1 MEAGRKRHMMTHKLR
16 ALIPLLAFGCALVA
30 ACGAQTGDKTPA
42 PASSPAAASTTQA
55 AAGTGG
61 EALDRSA
68 VSAGSWDAG
77 PNIDDYMMIFA
88 DKSGSG
94 FSIVCDNEQ
103 SFYLASNFVNS
114 ASGAEPLAA
123 EGRLIVG
130 ASSFAAHTDGAG
142 GRLLLEIE
150 DARQFL
156 GSLTGA
162 AGIKIDAGQLQI
174 ELPSP
179 PPLMLTWFI
188 ARCSEYIAPLGA
200 DILAGTP
207 AAGSVTE
214 SSAAAFAAARAGR
227 PLAERGFRDRLSF
240 GTAGPEMVA
249 LPTGSFTMGSPHGEG
264 FDDERPQHLV
274 VLDRNIAVGKFEV
287 TWDEFN
293 LCHWDGPCPRPDDDG
308 FGGGRRPVTNVSWED
323 AKTYVDWLSR
333 STGQS
338 YRLLS
343 EAEWE
348 YAARAGS
355 TTTYPW
361 GAVPGVGK
369 ANCDGCGSQWD
380 NTSTAPVGSFEANAF
395 GLHDMPGN
403 VWEWVEDCF
412 ADSYSAG
419 QPTTGDAFSPP
430 NCDMRVN
437 RGGSWSTTAP
447 RLRSAY
453 RLGAAPSDTVQA
465 LGFRIARS

>member
-16 ALIPLLAFGCALVA
+16 ELIPLLAFGCALVT
-30 ACGAQTGDKTPA
+30 ACGAQTGVKTPA
-42 PASSPAAASTTQA
+42 PSSSPTAASTTQA
-55 AAGTGG
+55 TAETGG
-61 EALDRSA
+61 EALDLSA
-68 VSAGSWDAG
+68 VSAASWDAG
-77 PNIDDYMMIFA
+77 ANSEDYTMMFA
-88 DKSGSG
+88 DKRGG
-94 FSIVCDNEQ
+94 EGSIVCADENNL
-103 SFYLASNFVNS
+103 YLSAKS
-114 ASGAEPLAA
+114 ASGAEPLPA
-123 EGRLIVG
+123 EGRVIVG
-130 ASSFAAHTDGAG
+130 AASYVAHLDRAG
-142 GRLLLEIE
+142 DVVQLDIE
-150 DARQFL
+150 EARQFL
-156 GSLTGA
+156 NSLTGA
-162 AGIKIDAGQLQI
+162 AGIRIDAGQLQI
-174 ELPSP
+174 ELPVP
-179 PPLMLTWFI
+179 PPMMLTWFT
-188 ARCSEYIAPLGA
+188 ARCSEFIASPGT
-200 DILAGTP
+200 DTKAGTP
-207 AAGSVTE
+207 VAGSATE
-214 SSAAAFAAARAGR
+214 SSAAAFAAANAGR
-227 PLAERGFRDRLSF
+227 PIAERSFRDRLSF

-249 LPTGSFTMGSPHGEG
+249 LPTGSFTMGSPNGEG

-274 VLDRNIAVGKFEV
+274 VLERKIAVGKFEV

-293 LCHWDGPCPRPDDDG
+293 LCHWDGPCPLPDDDG

-361 GAVPGVGK
+361 GGVAGVGK

-380 NTSTAPVGSFEANAF
+380 NKSTAPAGSFEANAF

-412 ADSYSAG
+412 ADSYTAG

-430 NCDMRVN
+430 ECDMRVN

>member
-1 MEAGRKRHMMTHKLR
+1 MMSHKLR
-16 ALIPLLAFGCALVA
+16 ACIALFTFGCALVT
-30 ACGAQTGDKTPA
+30 ACGAQTGVKTPA
-42 PASSPAAASTTQA
+42 PASSPAAASTIQDEAETA
-55 AAGTGG
+55 G
-61 EALDRSA
+61 EAPDLSA
-68 VSAGSWDAG
+68 VSAGRWDAG
-77 PNIDDYMMIFA
+77 PNADDFTMIFA
-88 DKSGSG
+88 DEHGAG
-94 FSIVCDNEQ
+94 ISIVCDNEE
-103 SFYLASNFVNS
+103 SFYLSSNS
-114 ASGAEPLAA
+114 AGGGEPLPA
-123 EGRLIVG
+123 EGHVIVG
-130 ASSFAAHTDGAG
+130 AASYVAQLDRAG
-142 GRLLLEIE
+142 GRMLLDIE

-179 PPLMLTWFI
+179 PPLMLTWFT

-200 DILAGTP
+200 DTTAATP
-207 AAGSVTE
+207 AAGSVAD

-227 PLAERGFRDRLSF
+227 PIAERGFRDRLSL

-249 LPTGSFTMGSPHGEG
+249 MPTGSFTMGSPDGEG

-274 VLDRNIAVGKFEV
+274 VLDRSIAVGKFEV

-293 LCHWDGPCPRPDDDG
+293 LCHWDGPCPLPDDDG

-361 GAVPGVGK
+361 GAAPSVGE

-380 NTSTAPVGSFEANAF
+380 STSTAPVGSFEANAF

-419 QPTTGDAFSPP
+419 QLTTGDAFSPP
-430 NCDMRVN
+430 DCDMRVN

-453 RLGAAPSDTVQA
+453 RLGAAPSDTVKT

>member
-1 MEAGRKRHMMTHKLR
+1 MMTHKLR
-16 ALIPLLAFGCALVA
+16 ALIPLLAFGSALVA
-30 ACGAQTGDKTPA
+30 ACGAETGTKAPA
-42 PASSPAAASTTQA
+42 PVSSATAATTTQA
-55 AAGTGG
+55 AAETGS
-61 EALDRSA
+61 EALDQSA
-68 VSAGSWDAG
+68 VSAASWDAG
-77 PNIDDYMMIFA
+77 ANSEDYTMMFA
-88 DKSGSG
+88 DKRGG
-94 FSIVCDNEQ
+94 EGSIVCADENNL
-103 SFYLASNFVNS
+103 YLSAKS
-114 ASGAEPLAA
+114 ASGAEPLPA
-123 EGRLIVG
+123 EGRVIVG
-130 ASSFAAHTDGAG
+130 AASYVAHLDRAG
-142 GRLLLEIE
+142 DIVQLDIE
-150 DARQFL
+150 EARQFL
-156 GSLTGA
+156 SSLTGA

-179 PPLMLTWFI
+179 PPMMLTWFT
-188 ARCSEYIAPLGA
+188 ARCSEYIGPLGT
-200 DILAGTP
+200 DTRAGTP

-214 SSAAAFAAARAGR
+214 SSAAAFAAAHAGR

-249 LPTGSFTMGSPHGEG
+249 LPTGSFTMGSPKGEG

-274 VLDRNIAVGKFEV
+274 VLDRRIAVGKFEV

-293 LCHWDGPCPRPDDDG
+293 LCHWDGPCPLPDDDG

-323 AKTYVDWLSR
+323 ARTYVDWLSR

-361 GAVPGVGK
+361 GGDPGVGK

-380 NTSTAPVGSFEANAF
+380 NTSTAPAGSFEANAF

-430 NCDMRVN
+430 ECTMRVN
-437 RGGSWSTTAP
+437 RGGSWSTTVS
-447 RLRSAY
+447 RLRSAN
-453 RLGAAPSDTVQA
+453 RLGAVPSDTVQA

>member
-1 MEAGRKRHMMTHKLR
+1 MQAGRKRLMMTHKFR
-16 ALIPLLAFGCALVA
+16 ALIPLLAFGSALVA
-30 ACGAQTGDKTPA
+30 ACGAETGTKAPA
-42 PASSPAAASTTQA
+42 PVSSATAASTTQA
-55 AAGTGG
+55 AAETGS

-68 VSAGSWDAG
+68 VFAASWDAG
-77 PNIDDYMMIFA
+77 ANSEDYTMMFA
-88 DKSGSG
+88 DKRGG
-94 FSIVCDNEQ
+94 EGSIVCADENNL
-103 SFYLASNFVNS
+103 YLSAKS
-114 ASGAEPLAA
+114 ASGAEPLPA
-123 EGRLIVG
+123 EGRVIVG
-130 ASSFAAHTDGAG
+130 AASYVAHLDRAG
-142 GRLLLEIE
+142 DIVQLDIE
-150 DARQFL
+150 ETRQFL
-156 GSLTGA
+156 SSLTGA

-174 ELPSP
+174 ELPVP
-179 PPLMLTWFI
+179 PPMMLTWFT
-188 ARCSEYIAPLGA
+188 ARCSEYIGPLGT
-200 DILAGTP
+200 DTRAGTP

-214 SSAAAFAAARAGR
+214 SSAAAFAAAHAGR

-249 LPTGSFTMGSPHGEG
+249 LPTGSFTMGSPKGEG

-274 VLDRNIAVGKFEV
+274 VLDRRIAVGKFEV

-293 LCHWDGPCPRPDDDG
+293 LCHWDGPCPLPDDDG

-323 AKTYVDWLSR
+323 ARTYVDWLSR

-361 GAVPGVGK
+361 GGDPGVGK

-380 NTSTAPVGSFEANAF
+380 NTSTAPAGSFEANAF

-430 NCDMRVN
+430 ECKMRVN
-437 RGGSWSTTAP
+437 RGGSWSTTVS
-447 RLRSAY
+447 RLRSAN
-453 RLGAAPSDTVQA
+453 RLGAVPSDTVQA